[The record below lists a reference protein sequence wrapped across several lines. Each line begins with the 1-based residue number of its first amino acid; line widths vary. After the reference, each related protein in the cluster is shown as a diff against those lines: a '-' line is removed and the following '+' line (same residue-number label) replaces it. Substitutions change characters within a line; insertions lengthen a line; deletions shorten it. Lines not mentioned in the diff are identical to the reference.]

1 LTKHTQTNTQNLKM
15 RRLIR
20 TKDMKDKAIQCN
32 KPDTFLWFEEGNCPF
47 NGNQEPIIK
56 ENRENWKSKT
66 TVLKLNNVN
75 EDTPTVVRS

>member
-1 LTKHTQTNTQNLKM
+1 
-15 RRLIR
+15 
-20 TKDMKDKAIQCN
+20 MKDKAIQCN